1 MSVDPLVLVVEVE
14 RATQRLLQTVS
25 ALDGEQGVAGPSLLP
40 GWTRGHVLAHIAR
53 NADGLTNLLTWARTG
68 VVTPQYASSQQ
79 REDDIAAGSPRP
91 LEVQLADV
99 RDSAARFAAA
109 ADLMPVSAW
118 SVILDIPGA
127 RQPAARVVWRR
138 LREVEVHHVD
148 LDAGYTPADW
158 PAAFSH
164 RLLHEVVTGFAERDD
179 APALLL
185 RPTDTGHE
193 VTIGR
198 SDGAVTVVGPAQ
210 AVVAWLIGRSSG
222 EGLTVSPEGPLPT
235 PPAWI

>member
-1 MSVDPLVLVVEVE
+1 MVEVE
-14 RATQRLLQTVS
+14 RATQRLLQTASTLGGDDGVS
-25 ALDGEQGVAGPSLLP
+25 GPSLLP

-79 REDDIAAGSPRP
+79 REDDIEAGSPRP

-109 ADLMPVSAW
+109 ADLMPAPAW
-118 SVILDIPGA
+118 AVTLDIPGA

-148 LDAGYTPADW
+148 LNAGYTAADW
-158 PAAFSH
+158 PDAFSH
-164 RLLHEVVTGFAERDD
+164 RLLHEVVTGFAQRED
-179 APALLL
+179 APALVL

-193 VTIGR
+193 ATIGP
-198 SDGAVTVVGPAQ
+198 SNGAV
-210 AVVAWLIGRSSG
+210 AVAGRSHALVAWLIGRSPG
-222 EGLTVSPEGPLPT
+222 EGLTVSPEGSLPT